1 MPLPEYTKNSVLG
14 MWDGDGTGGYTKLHV
29 APQYKLT
36 LGAGTPK
43 EGEGGAAEGGLT
55 QKIYLELRQCNR
67 RAKVRYVV
75 QRVRWKTLA
84 DLMSRPPHT
93 G

>member
-1 MPLPEYTKNSVLG
+1 

-36 LGAGTPK
+36 LGTGIPK
-43 EGEGGAAEGGLT
+43 DGEGGAADGGPT

-67 RAKVRYVV
+67 RAKVSCVV
-75 QRVRWKTLA
+75 TRV
-84 DLMSRPPHT
+84 P
-93 G
+93 